1 MVLLAFFLGLA
12 LGMGFWFWNK
22 RRLQRQ
28 LEQMLGVLQID
39 GSSPSL
45 SVVSRL
51 RREIAI
57 VNQHQEDLSEAL
69 RIQMRLLQV
78 APVGY
83 LQVDEEN
90 QLLWCNEQAR
100 YWLQIERW
108 EPEPLRLLLEWVRS
122 YELDQLIEQTRDQQ
136 QPKIQEWEFHPP
148 CLNGAA
154 MSEVRSLA
162 IKASSWPLPK
172 GQVGVFIENQQPLLE
187 LSESRNQWF
196 SDLAHELRTPLT
208 SIHLVAE
215 ALQGHL
221 EPPTRRWADKL
232 LHETNRL
239 IQLVQ
244 DWLEL
249 SNLEKNPSKN
259 LTYQAV
265 ELRSLIDSAWQ
276 TLEPLAQ
283 IHQLSLRYQGVDGL
297 WIDADRDR
305 LTQVFLNLFD
315 NSIKHSPPQTAI
327 QVEVNYLEPETVRQN
342 TPAQFL
348 KDHIFLQNLPTT
360 RQHCSIKIDIIDS
373 GVGFAASDLPHIFE
387 RLYRGDPSRAR
398 QPVSSKHTDAIR
410 KTSGSGL
417 GLSIVQQIIQA
428 HGGTIKA
435 SNHPETGG
443 AWLQIKLPEGKPLC

>member
-12 LGMGFWFWNK
+12 LGMGFWLWQK

-28 LEQMLGVLQID
+28 LEQMLGILETD
-39 GSSPSL
+39 GTSPAL

-51 RREIAI
+51 RREIAL
-57 VNQHQEDLSEAL
+57 VNQNQGNLQEEL

-122 YELDQLIEQTRDQQ
+122 YELDQLIEQTRYQQ
-136 QPKIQEWEFHPP
+136 LPNIQEWEFHPP
-148 CLNGAA
+148 CLDGAA
-154 MSEVRSLA
+154 MSEVRSLTL
-162 IKASSWPLPK
+162 KASSWPLPK
-172 GQVGVFIENQQPLLE
+172 GEVGVFIENQQPLVE
-187 LSESRNQWF
+187 LAQSRNQWF

-215 ALQGHL
+215 ALQGRL
-221 EPPTRRWADKL
+221 EPPATRWVEKL
-232 LHETNRL
+232 LQETDRL

-249 SNLEKNPSKN
+249 SNLEKNPLKS
-259 LTYQAV
+259 LTYEAV

-276 TLEPLAQ
+276 KIEPIAKLEQITL
-283 IHQLSLRYQGVDGL
+283 SYQGDEQI

-315 NSIKHSPPQTAI
+315 NSLKHSPPQTTI
-327 QVEVNYLEPETVRQN
+327 RVEVSYLEAKNLTKDRES
-342 TPAQFL
+342 QFL
-348 KDHIFLQNLPTT
+348 EDNFLISTSNGRSRPSLQ
-360 RQHCSIKIDIIDS
+360 IDFIDS
-373 GVGFAASDLPHIFE
+373 GSGFAEADLPRVFE
-387 RLYRGDPSRAR
+387 RLYRGDPSRQR
-398 QPVSSKHTDAIR
+398 QAVLAKGSQTIR
-410 KTSGSGL
+410 KSSGSGL

-435 SNHPETGG
+435 SNHPETKG
-443 AWLQIKLPEGKPLC
+443 AWLQIKLPQAKASR